1 MNEEELLKVA
11 MIKNLMHSVFQQVF
25 QNFIEIEE
33 LLCKYIEETK
43 NNGLLSRFNILKTKT
58 NTIKSNI
65 DNMQTLDEYERIQSS
80 MVELFSDLE
89 NIRNCINEKN

>member
-11 MIKNLMHSVFQQVF
+11 MIKNLMYSVFQQVF

-43 NNGLLSRFNILKTKT
+43 NNELLSIFHIVKTKT

-65 DNMQTLDEYERIQSS
+65 DNMQTLDEYERIQTS

-89 NIRNCINEKN
+89 NIRNCINE

>member
-11 MIKNLMHSVFQQVF
+11 MIKNLMYSVFQQVF

-43 NNGLLSRFNILKTKT
+43 NNELWSRFETLKTKT

-65 DNMQTLDEYERIQSS
+65 DNMQTLDEYEIIQSS

-89 NIRNCINEKN
+89 NIRNCICE